1 MIDVR
6 GLTRSY
12 GAKLAVD
19 NLSLHASPGEI
30 VGFLGPNGAG
40 KSTTMRILTC
50 FIAPTSG
57 SASRQRSSGN
67 RRC

>member
-19 NLSLHASPGEI
+19 NLSLQAAPGEI
-30 VGFLGPNGAG
+30 V
-40 KSTTMRILTC
+40 
-50 FIAPTSG
+50 
-57 SASRQRSSGN
+57 
-67 RRC
+67 